1 LKAVLKEEPK
11 PGIAVCDVPVPQI
24 KPGWTLLKIKACGIC
39 GSDVHIYEWT
49 PGYEMLIPYM
59 PCILGH
65 EFSGEVIMVGK
76 GTTDIQKE
84 DRVFMGPSRVY
95 RTRQKRKIPKRYGPF
110 ASGGMAEYA
119 LVPTDMLWKLPK
131 TVSYQ
136 VGAMV
141 EPLHVAMQAVFL
153 SNIMSGEKAVILG
166 PGPIGLFTLLSLKAA
181 GVFVIMIGK
190 AVDEHRLKLAKT
202 LGADVVLNADEV
214 DPTASVLE
222 VSREGVD
229 AVFEA
234 TGVPATIQQGLNMV
248 KKNGKVIAI
257 GIHPTSAR
265 INMLDLVRSSK
276 HLIGSYGGPLSVWI
290 RELAL
295 LAQGVI
301 NPKPIV
307 SHKLSLDEAEK
318 GFEHCIKKTGIKIL
332 LTT

>member
-1 LKAVLKEEPK
+1 LKAILKVEPK
-11 PGIAVCDVPVPQI
+11 PGIAVREVPVPQI
-24 KPGWTLLKIKACGIC
+24 KPGWALIKVKACGIC

-49 PGYEMLIPYM
+49 PGYEVLIPYM

-65 EFSGEVIMVGK
+65 EFSGEVTMVGEDTMGIKK
-76 GTTDIQKE
+76 GS
-84 DRVFMGPSRVY
+84 RVFMGPSRIY
-95 RTRQKRKIPKRYGPF
+95 LTRQKRKVPQRYGPF

-119 LVPTDMLWKLPK
+119 LVPTDMLWTLPE
-131 TVSYQ
+131 TVSYE

-153 SNIMSGEKAVILG
+153 SNIMPGERAVILG
-166 PGPIGLFTLLSLKAA
+166 PGPIGLLTLLSLKVA
-181 GVFVIMIGK
+181 GVFVFIIGK
-190 AVDEHRLKLAKT
+190 AVDKQRLKLAKK

-214 DPTASVLE
+214 EPVTSVLK
-222 VSREGVD
+222 VHREGVD

-257 GIHPTSAR
+257 GIHPSSAN

-276 HLIGSYGGPLSVWI
+276 HLIGAYSGPLSVWT

-295 LAQGVI
+295 LARGVI
-301 NPKPIV
+301 DPKPLV
-307 SHKLSLDEAEK
+307 SHKLSLNEAEK
-318 GFEHCIKKTGIKIL
+318 GFEHCVKKTGIKII
-332 LTT
+332 LTP